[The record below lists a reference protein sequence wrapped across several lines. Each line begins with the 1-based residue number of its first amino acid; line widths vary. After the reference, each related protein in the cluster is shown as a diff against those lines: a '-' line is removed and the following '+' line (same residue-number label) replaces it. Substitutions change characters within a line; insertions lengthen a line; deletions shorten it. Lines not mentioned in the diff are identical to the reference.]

1 MKKIMKNGK
10 INGLLDVY
18 GIIYLVKNKVNG
30 KCYIGQTMKKN
41 GFRDRYG
48 VKYGQSLIE
57 SLYMARKKTMDN
69 KEEYKKEILN
79 KRDILLQDM
88 EKYGLDAFEV
98 NECIDYAFSR
108 QELDIKEKTY
118 IKYYKSLIKENGYNK
133 TAGGQGLQA
142 FVGQDEISRELWKN
156 EEFRN
161 KTTNAIIAATTTEE
175 HREKM
180 RKIMTELWKDEE
192 FRNKTINAIIA
203 ATTTEE
209 YREKMRKITI
219 ELWKNEEYRNKVT
232 SSVIKKVSAEEYKEK
247 RRKIAIELWKDEEYR
262 DKVVNSIIKS
272 WENEDRRKE
281 QSKRSKEMWNNEEKR
296 KEIIENMLEAWKNQ
310 ELKESFSKRIK
321 EVMQDEEIRKK
332 LSDSA
337 KKEWQ
342 QDGFK
347 EKMSNKQKK
356 IWENEDLKKKQSA
369 IQKEIQNRPDVKKK
383 TLKKGSNNG
392 TSCPVVCITGVEKN
406 MTRKVFQCINEAVRW
421 LKENNIIG
429 SSHISDCCSG
439 SRRYSGRCPDGTQL
453 KWRYLIDLRNEEL
466 QNLLMSANLIEE
478 EKEIINKQLE
488 ERKNTLNISYS
499 TNSAFSTSN
508 NINKFKKSVVCITGI
523 KNNYNKKVFLYSS
536 AAEKWMRDNN
546 LVGANRGGI
555 SLCCKGGKE
564 FQGYGIDGEKLEWKY
579 LKNLTKEEFKELL
592 DKDLTEEEKEIIQK
606 GLAKN

>member
-1 MKKIMKNGK
+1 MKNGK

-30 KCYIGQTMKKN
+30 KCYVGQTIKKN
-41 GFRDRYG
+41 GFRDRYV

-57 SLYMARKKTMDN
+57 GLYMARKKTMDN
-69 KEEYKKEILN
+69 KEEYKKDILN
-79 KRDILLQDM
+79 KRDIFLQDM

-175 HREKM
+175 
-180 RKIMTELWKDEE
+180 
-192 FRNKTINAIIA
+192 
-203 ATTTEE
+203 
-209 YREKMRKITI
+209 YREKIRKITT
-219 ELWKNEEYRNKVT
+219 ELWKNEEYRNKT
-232 SSVIKKVSAEEYKEK
+232 ISSIIKKVSTEEYKEK
-247 RRKIAIELWKDEEYR
+247 IRKTITELWKKEEFR
-262 DKVVNSIIKS
+262 DKVVNSLIKS

-281 QSKRSKEMWNNEEKR
+281 QSKRSKEMWNNKEKR

-310 ELKESFSKRIK
+310 ELKESFSKHMK

-332 LSDSA
+332 LSDGA

-342 QDGFK
+342 QDGFR

-356 IWENEDLKKKQSA
+356 VWENEDLKKKQSA

-406 MTRKVFQCINEAVRW
+406 MTRKVFQCINEAVCW

-453 KWRYLIDLRNEEL
+453 KWRYLIDLRDEEL

-508 NINKFKKSVVCITGI
+508 NINKFKRSVVCITGI
-523 KNNYNKKVFLYSS
+523 KNNYNKKVFLYAS

-606 GLAKN
+606 GLTKN

>member
-1 MKKIMKNGK
+1 MKNGK

-41 GFRDRYG
+41 GFRDRYD

-142 FVGQDEISRELWKN
+142 FVGQDEISRELWKD

-161 KTTNAIIAATTTEE
+161 KTT
-175 HREKM
+175 
-180 RKIMTELWKDEE
+180 
-192 FRNKTINAIIA
+192 NAIIA

-209 YREKMRKITI
+209 YREKMRKITT
-219 ELWKNEEYRNKVT
+219 ELWKNEEYRNKT
-232 SSVIKKVSAEEYKEK
+232 ISSIIKKVSTEEYKEK
-247 RRKIAIELWKDEEYR
+247 IRKTITELWKKEEFR
-262 DKVVNSIIKS
+262 DKVVNSLIKS

-310 ELKESFSKRIK
+310 ELKESFSKHMK

-332 LSDSA
+332 LSDGA

-342 QDGFK
+342 QDGFR

-356 IWENEDLKKKQSA
+356 IWENEDLKKKQST

-383 TLKKGSNNG
+383 TIKKGSNNG
-392 TSCPVVCITGVEKN
+392 MSCPVVCITGVEKN
-406 MTRKVFQCINEAVRW
+406 MTRKVFQCINEAIHW
-421 LKENNIIG
+421 SKENNIIG
-429 SSHISDCCSG
+429 SGHISDCCSG

-453 KWRYLIDLRNEEL
+453 KWRYLIDLRDEEL
-466 QNLLMSANLIEE
+466 QNLLMSANLVEE

-499 TNSAFSTSN
+499 ANSTFFTSN
-508 NINKFKKSVVCITGI
+508 NINKFKRSVVCITGI
-523 KNNYNKKVFLYSS
+523 KNNYNKKVFLHAS

-546 LVGANRGGI
+546 LVGANKGGI

-564 FQGYGIDGEKLEWKY
+564 FQGYGIDGKKLEWKY
-579 LKNLTKEEFKELL
+579 LKKLTKEEFKELL

>member
-1 MKKIMKNGK
+1 
-10 INGLLDVY
+10 
-18 GIIYLVKNKVNG
+18 
-30 KCYIGQTMKKN
+30 
-41 GFRDRYG
+41 
-48 VKYGQSLIE
+48 
-57 SLYMARKKTMDN
+57 
-69 KEEYKKEILN
+69 
-79 KRDILLQDM
+79 
-88 EKYGLDAFEV
+88 
-98 NECIDYAFSR
+98 
-108 QELDIKEKTY
+108 
-118 IKYYKSLIKENGYNK
+118 
-133 TAGGQGLQA
+133 
-142 FVGQDEISRELWKN
+142 
-156 EEFRN
+156 
-161 KTTNAIIAATTTEE
+161 
-175 HREKM
+175 
-180 RKIMTELWKDEE
+180 
-192 FRNKTINAIIA
+192 
-203 ATTTEE
+203 
-209 YREKMRKITI
+209 
-219 ELWKNEEYRNKVT
+219 
-232 SSVIKKVSAEEYKEK
+232 
-247 RRKIAIELWKDEEYR
+247 
-262 DKVVNSIIKS
+262 
-272 WENEDRRKE
+272 
-281 QSKRSKEMWNNEEKR
+281 MWNNEEKR

-310 ELKESFSKRIK
+310 ELKESFSKHIK

-429 SSHISDCCSG
+429 SSHISECCSG

-453 KWRYLIDLRNEEL
+453 KWRYLIDLHNEEL

-499 TNSAFSTSN
+499 TNSTFSTSN
-508 NINKFKKSVVCITGI
+508 NINKFKRSVVCITGI
-523 KNNYNKKVFLYSS
+523 KNNYNKKVFLYAS

-606 GLAKN
+606 GLAKK

>member
-18 GIIYLVKNKVNG
+18 GIIYLVRNKVNG
-30 KCYIGQTMKKN
+30 KCYVGQTYKKN
-41 GFRDRYG
+41 GFKDRYG
-48 VKYGQSLIE
+48 VKHNQSLVEGFYNSHKQMVIKAKE
-57 SLYMARKKTMDN
+57 S
-69 KEEYKKEILN
+69 
-79 KRDILLQDM
+79 KRQLIYERDLILQDL
-88 EKYGLDAFEV
+88 EKYGIENFEV

-108 QELDIKEKTY
+108 QELDAKEKTY
-118 IKYYKSLIKENGYNK
+118 IKYYRSLIKENGYNK

-142 FVGQDEISRELWKN
+142 FIGQSEISRELWKN
-156 EEFRN
+156 EEY
-161 KTTNAIIAATTTEE
+161 
-175 HREKM
+175 
-180 RKIMTELWKDEE
+180 
-192 FRNKTINAIIA
+192 RNKTINAIIV

-209 YREKMRKITI
+209 HKEKMRKSTT
-219 ELWKNEEYRNKVT
+219 ELWKKEEF
-232 SSVIKKVSAEEYKEK
+232 
-247 RRKIAIELWKDEEYR
+247 R
-262 DKVVNSIIKS
+262 DKVINSIIKS

-281 QSKRSKEMWNNEEKR
+281 VSKRSKEMWNNEEKR
-296 KEIIENMLEAWKNQ
+296 KEIIENMLEALKNK
-310 ELKESFSKRIK
+310 EFKESFSKRMK
-321 EVMQDEEIRKK
+321 EVMQDKEVRKK

-347 EKMSNKQKK
+347 EKMSEKHKEYWKNYINREKQSEKSKK
-356 IWENEDLKKKQSA
+356 VWENEDFKKKQRA
-369 IQKEIQNRPDVKKK
+369 MQKEIQNRPDVKKK

-392 TSCPVVCITGVEKN
+392 MSWSVVCITSVEKN
-406 MTRKVFQCINEAVRW
+406 MTRKVFQCISEAVCW

-429 SSHISDCCSG
+429 GSCISDCCSG
-439 SRRYSGRCPDGTQL
+439 NRRYSGRCPDGTQL
-453 KWRYLIDLRNEEL
+453 KWRYLIDLRDEEL

-508 NINKFKKSVVCITGI
+508 NISKFKRSVVCITGI
-523 KNNYNKKVFLYSS
+523 KNNYNKKVFLHTS
-536 AAEKWMRDNN
+536 AAEKWMKDNN
-546 LVGANRGGI
+546 LVGANRRGI

>member
-1 MKKIMKNGK
+1 MKNGK

-18 GIIYLVKNKVNG
+18 GIIYLVRNKVNG

-48 VKYGQSLIE
+48 VNYGQSLIE

-175 HREKM
+175 YREKM
-180 RKIMTELWKDEE
+180 RKITIELWKDEE

-209 YREKMRKITI
+209 YREKMRKITT
-219 ELWKNEEYRNKVT
+219 ELWKNEEYRNKT
-232 SSVIKKVSAEEYKEK
+232 ISSIIKKVSTEEYKEK
-247 RRKIAIELWKDEEYR
+247 IRKTITELWKKEEFR
-262 DKVVNSIIKS
+262 DKVVNSLIKS

-281 QSKRSKEMWNNEEKR
+281 LSKRSKEMWNNKEKR

-310 ELKESFSKRIK
+310 ELKESFSKHMK

-332 LSDSA
+332 LSDGA

-342 QDGFK
+342 QDGFR

-356 IWENEDLKKKQSA
+356 IWENEDLKEKQRA

-392 TSCPVVCITGVEKN
+392 MSCSVICVTSVEKN
-406 MTRKVFQCINEAVRW
+406 MTRKVFQCISEAIRW
-421 LKENNIIG
+421 SKENNIIG
-429 SSHISDCCSG
+429 SGHISDCCSG

-499 TNSAFSTSN
+499 ANSTFLQVTIL
-508 NINKFKKSVVCITGI
+508 INLKDQ
-523 KNNYNKKVFLYSS
+523 LY
-536 AAEKWMRDNN
+536 
-546 LVGANRGGI
+546 V
-555 SLCCKGGKE
+555 
-564 FQGYGIDGEKLEWKY
+564 
-579 LKNLTKEEFKELL
+579 
-592 DKDLTEEEKEIIQK
+592 
-606 GLAKN
+606 

>member
-30 KCYIGQTMKKN
+30 KCYVGQTYKKN
-41 GFRDRYG
+41 GFKDRYG
-48 VKYGQSLIE
+48 IKHNQSLVEGFYNSHKQMVIKAKE
-57 SLYMARKKTMDN
+57 S
-69 KEEYKKEILN
+69 
-79 KRDILLQDM
+79 KRQLIYERDLILQDL
-88 EKYGLDAFEV
+88 EKYGIENFEV

-108 QELDIKEKTY
+108 QELDAKEKTY
-118 IKYYKSLIKENGYNK
+118 IKYYRSLIKENGYNK

-142 FVGQDEISRELWKN
+142 FIGQSEISRELWKN
-156 EEFRN
+156 EEY
-161 KTTNAIIAATTTEE
+161 
-175 HREKM
+175 
-180 RKIMTELWKDEE
+180 
-192 FRNKTINAIIA
+192 RNKTINAIIA

-209 YREKMRKITI
+209 HKEKMRKSTT
-219 ELWKNEEYRNKVT
+219 ELWKKEEF
-232 SSVIKKVSAEEYKEK
+232 
-247 RRKIAIELWKDEEYR
+247 R
-262 DKVVNSIIKS
+262 DKVINSIIKS

-281 QSKRSKEMWNNEEKR
+281 VSKRSKEMWNNKEKR
-296 KEIIENMLEAWKNQ
+296 KEIIENMLEALKNQ
-310 ELKESFSKRIK
+310 EFKESFSKRMK
-321 EVMQDEEIRKK
+321 EVMQDKEVRKK

-342 QDGFK
+342 QDGFR
-347 EKMSNKQKK
+347 EKMSEKHKEYWKNYINREKQSEKSKK
-356 IWENEDLKKKQSA
+356 VWENEDFKKKQRA
-369 IQKEIQNRPDVKKK
+369 MQKEIQNRPDVKKK

-392 TSCPVVCITGVEKN
+392 MSWSVVCITSVEKN
-406 MTRKVFQCINEAVRW
+406 MTRKVFQCISEAVCW

-429 SSHISDCCSG
+429 GSCISDCCSG
-439 SRRYSGRCPDGTQL
+439 NRRYSGRCPDGTQL

-466 QNLLMSANLIEE
+466 KNLLMSANLIEE

-499 TNSAFSTSN
+499 TNSAFFTSN
-508 NINKFKKSVVCITGI
+508 NISKFKRSVVCITGI
-523 KNNYNKKVFLYSS
+523 KNNYNKKVFLHTS
-536 AAEKWMRDNN
+536 AAEKWMKDNN
-546 LVGANRGGI
+546 LVGANRRGI

>member
-10 INGLLDVY
+10 INGVLDVY
-18 GIIYLVKNKVNG
+18 GVIYLVRNKVNG
-30 KCYIGQTMKKN
+30 KCYIGQTYQKN

-48 VKYGQSLIE
+48 VKYNQSLIE
-57 SLYMARKKTMDN
+57 GFYNSHKQMVIKA
-69 KEEYKKEILN
+69 KES
-79 KRDILLQDM
+79 KRQLIYERDLILQDL
-88 EKYGLDAFEV
+88 EKYGIENFEV

-108 QELDIKEKTY
+108 QELDAKEKTY
-118 IKYYKSLIKENGYNK
+118 IKYYRSLIKENGYNK

-142 FVGQDEISRELWKN
+142 FIGQSEISRELWKN
-156 EEFRN
+156 EEY
-161 KTTNAIIAATTTEE
+161 
-175 HREKM
+175 
-180 RKIMTELWKDEE
+180 
-192 FRNKTINAIIA
+192 RNKTINAIIA

-209 YREKMRKITI
+209 HKEKMRKSTT
-219 ELWKNEEYRNKVT
+219 ELWKKEEF
-232 SSVIKKVSAEEYKEK
+232 
-247 RRKIAIELWKDEEYR
+247 R
-262 DKVVNSIIKS
+262 DKVINSIIKS

-281 QSKRSKEMWNNEEKR
+281 VSKRSKEMWNNKEKR
-296 KEIIENMLEAWKNQ
+296 KEIIENMLEALKNQ
-310 ELKESFSKRIK
+310 EFKESFSKRMKEIMQDK
-321 EVMQDEEIRKK
+321 EVRKK

-342 QDGFK
+342 QDGFR
-347 EKMSNKQKK
+347 EKMSEKHKEYWKNYINREKQSEKSKK
-356 IWENEDLKKKQSA
+356 VWENEDFKKKQRA
-369 IQKEIQNRPDVKKK
+369 MQKEIQNRPDVKKK

-392 TSCPVVCITGVEKN
+392 MSWSVVCITSVEKN
-406 MTRKVFQCINEAVRW
+406 MTRKVFQSISEAVCW

-429 SSHISDCCSG
+429 GSCISDCCSG
-439 SRRYSGRCPDGTQL
+439 NRRYSGRCPDGTQL

-466 QNLLMSANLIEE
+466 KNLLMSANLIEE

-499 TNSAFSTSN
+499 TNSAFFTSN
-508 NINKFKKSVVCITGI
+508 NISKFKRSVVCITGI
-523 KNNYNKKVFLYSS
+523 KNNYNKKVFLHTS
-536 AAEKWMRDNN
+536 AAEKWMKDNN
-546 LVGANRGGI
+546 LVGANRRGI